1 MSHPS
6 LFIDALQYN
15 NWSEEILKQI
25 NQGGLSAVHVTICY
39 HEDFQEM
46 VQNVVDWNRRFEDFS
61 SLIFLGRTAA
71 DVVKAQ
77 KEGRTAIF
85 FGFQNCS
92 PIEDN
97 IGLVEVCHQLGA
109 RFMQLTYNNQSLLGT
124 GCYEENDPG
133 ITRMGK
139 QVIKEMNRVG
149 LVVDMS
155 HSAERSTLEA
165 IEISERPIAITHA
178 NPTFWHP
185 ALRNKS
191 NEVLKALGESG
202 GMLGFSVYP
211 HHLKDGSDCTLE
223 SFCNMIAD
231 TAEIMGIKNI
241 GIGTDLCQNQPDS
254 VVEWMRNGTW
264 TNDRDYGEGSASFAG
279 FPDQP
284 EWFRDNRDFVNIATG
299 LRSVGF
305 SNDDVDLV
313 MGKNWLNFSNPRLNL
328 YNKFMSSESVL
339 IDIES
344 DFMRSPEKVMRLDR
358 MGSSFPTRLSFMRT
372 LIRRMSKENWQFK
385 RTLRKVDK
393 DGYGVSVYSAITPKR
408 TYSLIAFTQEIPADM
423 RTDRVIAEVWDAT
436 FSLFDGV
443 PTQEDIDYLAE
454 NTPFRKVEDTG
465 RVSLFWQEQ
474 IKV

>member
-1 MSHPS
+1 MAHQS

-15 NWSEEILKQI
+15 NWSEEVFQQI
-25 NQGGLSAVHVTICY
+25 NWGGISAIHVTICY

-46 VQNVVDWNRRFEDFS
+46 VQNVIDWNRRFEDYS
-61 SLIFLGRTAA
+61 ALIFQGRTAS
-71 DVVKAQ
+71 DVLKAR

-97 IGLVEVCHQLGA
+97 IGLVEVCHQLGV

-191 NEVLKALGESG
+191 DEVLKALGESG
-202 GMLGFSVYP
+202 GMLGFSIYP
-211 HHLKDGSDCTLE
+211 HHLKDGSSCTLE

-231 TAEIMGIKNI
+231 TVDLMGINGI

-284 EWFRDNRDFVNIATG
+284 EWFRDNRDFVNIASG
-299 LRSVGF
+299 LLSKGF
-305 SNDDVDLV
+305 SNEDVELV
-313 MGKNWLNFSNPRLNL
+313 MGKNWLNF
-328 YNKFMSSESVL
+328 FEA
-339 IDIES
+339 
-344 DFMRSPEKVMRLDR
+344 
-358 MGSSFPTRLSFMRT
+358 SFEPL
-372 LIRRMSKENWQFK
+372 K
-385 RTLRKVDK
+385 
-393 DGYGVSVYSAITPKR
+393 
-408 TYSLIAFTQEIPADM
+408 
-423 RTDRVIAEVWDAT
+423 
-436 FSLFDGV
+436 
-443 PTQEDIDYLAE
+443 
-454 NTPFRKVEDTG
+454 
-465 RVSLFWQEQ
+465 
-474 IKV
+474 